1 MGNKDK
7 EKDQRLLLLKA
18 MEKEL
23 NYKRYV
29 HTLGVAYTATSLAM
43 RYGTDVAKAET
54 AGILHDCAKC
64 IGTGEMEEL
73 CREGGLSI
81 SALEKGNPSLL
92 HSKAGSVLAGK
103 KYGISDPEIV
113 SAIAFHTTG
122 RPGMTDLEKIIFI
135 SDYIEPGRV
144 QAPGLPEIRRTV
156 FTESLDKGLLMILS
170 DTLSYLHTTEM
181 PIDDMTQ
188 TTYDYYR
195 ANEGKTR
202 I

>member
-43 RYGTDVAKAET
+43 RYGADVSKAET

-64 IGTGEMEEL
+64 IGVDEMEKL
-73 CREGGLSI
+73 CREGGISI
-81 SALEKGNPSLL
+81 SALEKGNPALL
-92 HSKAGSVLAGK
+92 HSKAGSVLARK
-103 KYGISDPEIV
+103 KYGVADPEIL
-113 SAIAFHTTG
+113 SAIAYHTTG
-122 RPGMTDLEKIIFI
+122 KPGMTDLEKIIFI
-135 SDYIEPGRV
+135 SDYIEPGRTL
-144 QAPGLPEIRRTV
+144 APGLPEIRRAV

-170 DTLSYLHTTEM
+170 DTLAYLHTTEM
-181 PIDDMTQ
+181 PIDEMTQ
-188 TTYDYYR
+188 TTYDFYR
-195 ANEGKTR
+195 MA
-202 I
+202 